1 MQKAIIKIKPKNR
14 RKEKKTNTGEE
25 GILDPYG
32 YNLQIDNRSYQVKIL
47 AFLSQEAACISFSE
61 IPFDSLPFKLVDIDI
76 PKDSIF
82 LFFHQQPWTK
92 QWKSSIS
99 GSLFYF
105 LRVDKSFHNLCRIGD
120 LEGVMEYVD
129 SGIDINVVL
138 HIQSLILRC

>member
-76 PKDSIF
+76 PKDTIF

-99 GSLFYF
+99 GGHYF
-105 LRVDKSFHNLCRIGD
+105 IF
-120 LEGVMEYVD
+120 LEWISHSTTFVESVTWRGLWNMSIVESTSM
-129 SGIDINVVL
+129 
-138 HIQSLILRC
+138 